1 MMYNEICQYSSP
13 NDSSSATP
21 YGTVPLTRSF
31 PYSLLNRKTNDL
43 ITFEELNNVDLLDQ
57 CREQCLNE
65 SQKAFDL
72 LRTNF
77 FEELNNVDL
86 LDQCREQCL
95 NESQKAFDLLR
106 TNFDPNSSATKVLQS
121 ILQQI
126 QDGLRSKTVI

>member
-1 MMYNEICQYSSP
+1 MYNEICQYSSP

-77 FEELNNVDL
+77 
-86 LDQCREQCL
+86 
-95 NESQKAFDLLR
+95 
-106 TNFDPNSSATKVLQS
+106 DPNSSATKVLQS